1 MEEKRAGSTGNLIAF
16 CWTPL
21 LVPVLLLSPSLKKE
35 RTNSMVCIR
44 IMLTW
49 VYPLTV
55 VLNPSLHA
63 GESDVQTECSFDSTL
78 VAGVT
83 TETTCSVNLV
93 VSIVDMKFS
102 LPSPPLPSLPPLPSP
117 SLPPSHA

>member
-1 MEEKRAGSTGNLIAF
+1 MEEKRAGSTGNLMAFLATDQHQSLAF

-21 LVPVLLLSPSLKKE
+21 PAPVLLLSPSLKKE
-35 RTNSMVCIR
+35 RTNSMVRIR

-49 VYPLTV
+49 VYPLTII
-55 VLNPSLHA
+55 LNPSSHA

-83 TETTCSVNLV
+83 TETTCSVEL
-93 VSIVDMKFS
+93 SG
-102 LPSPPLPSLPPLPSP
+102 
-117 SLPPSHA
+117 